1 MKTVLLI
8 DDDRMLR
15 AILAKTLA
23 NEHWRVIEAEDGAE
37 GLRLAQEHRPDVI
50 LCDLLMPRCNGFQ
63 VCRAIRADPVTFPHT
78 KIIVTTGS
86 GYATDRFNALEA
98 GADEYLVK
106 PVRPQALLE
115 LLAHLDDAPGCG
127 KPSAATA
134 STDAAVLP
142 NVAVLPE
149 NAQPHVRFWGVRG
162 SVPCPGPDT
171 SFYGGNTSCVELR
184 ADGEI
189 IILDA
194 GTGIRQL
201 GLQLAR
207 EFRGQ
212 PVRATVLIT
221 HTHWDHI
228 QGFPFF
234 VPAYTPGNQL
244 TIHGFEGARQG
255 LESTLTG
262 QMESPYFPI
271 TLQEM
276 RGHIAIREL
285 KEMEFNIGKV
295 SVRAMFLNHPGV
307 CVGYRLQTSAGSV
320 AYITDNEPYQRLRS
334 EGGTEPGEVRQF
346 ASEQDRKLIDFING
360 ADVLIIDSQYD
371 EEEYQS
377 HRGWG
382 HGCLTDVVMIGLAAH
397 AKHLFL
403 FHHDPDHTDKRISHM
418 VSDARELV
426 RRHNGTMAV
435 DAAREGVL
443 HTLGKA

>member
-1 MKTVLLI
+1 LI
-8 DDDRMLR
+8 
-15 AILAKTLA
+15 
-23 NEHWRVIEAEDGAE
+23 
-37 GLRLAQEHRPDVI
+37 
-50 LCDLLMPRCNGFQ
+50 
-63 VCRAIRADPVTFPHT
+63 
-78 KIIVTTGS
+78 
-86 GYATDRFNALEA
+86 
-98 GADEYLVK
+98 
-106 PVRPQALLE
+106 
-115 LLAHLDDAPGCG
+115 
-127 KPSAATA
+127 
-134 STDAAVLP
+134 
-142 NVAVLPE
+142 
-149 NAQPHVRFWGVRG
+149 
-162 SVPCPGPDT
+162 
-171 SFYGGNTSCVELR
+171 
-184 ADGEI
+184 
-189 IILDA
+189 
-194 GTGIRQL
+194 
-201 GLQLAR
+201 
-207 EFRGQ
+207 
-212 PVRATVLIT
+212 
-221 HTHWDHI
+221 
-228 QGFPFF
+228 
-234 VPAYTPGNQL
+234 
-244 TIHGFEGARQG
+244 IHGFEGARQG

-285 KEMEFNIGKV
+285 KEMEFSIGKV

-418 VSDARELV
+418 VSEARDLV

>member
-15 AILAKTLA
+15 AIFAKTLA

-63 VCRAIRADPVTFPHT
+63 VCRAIRADPVTFPNT

-98 GADEYLVK
+98 GANEYLVK

-115 LLAHLDDAPGCG
+115 LLAHLDDAPRRDT
-127 KPSAATA
+127 PSPAAT
-134 STDAAVLP
+134 SDDAAVLP
-142 NVAVLPE
+142 NVPALPE

-162 SVPCPGPDT
+162 SLPCPGPET
-171 SFYGGNTSCVELR
+171 AFYGGNTSCVELR

-201 GLQLAR
+201 GLQLAK

-244 TIHGFEGARQG
+244 TIHGFEGAKQG

-276 RGHIAIREL
+276 RGHITIQEL
-285 KEMEFNIGKV
+285 KEMEFSIGKV
-295 SVRAMFLNHPGV
+295 GVRVMFLNHPGI
-307 CVGYRLQTSAGSV
+307 CAGYRLQTSAGSV

-334 EGGTEPGEVRQF
+334 MDGAEGKDVRQF
-346 ASEQDRKLIDFING
+346 ASEQDRKLIDFVQG
-360 ADVLIIDSQYD
+360 VDVLIIDAQYD

-397 AKHLFL
+397 VQHLFL
-403 FHHDPDHTDKRISHM
+403 FHHDPDHADKRISRM

-443 HTLGKA
+443 HALGKV